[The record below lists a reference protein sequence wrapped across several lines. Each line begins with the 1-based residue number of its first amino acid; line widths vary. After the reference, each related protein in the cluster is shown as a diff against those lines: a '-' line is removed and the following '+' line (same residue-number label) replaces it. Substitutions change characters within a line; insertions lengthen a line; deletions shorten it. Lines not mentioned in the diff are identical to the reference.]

1 MQDTEPEEYNQ
12 PHDLRRRK
20 MNLGAKGTRRNRL
33 AERLRLERELQHLQ
47 FELECDNASAE
58 EETRRCSR
66 SQRDLPSCC

>member
-1 MQDTEPEEYNQ
+1 
-12 PHDLRRRK
+12 